1 MPSSP
6 PQTRAALDTV
16 QPRETEDAEL
26 ACPDP
31 LTEYARTRFG
41 IGYLYPYQRLVVANL
56 LDAAA
61 GLTNPDI
68 DSEIDVG
75 DAVDA
80 FEAHRYQIVILP
92 TGAGKSLCFQLPAEI
107 LPGPTVI
114 VYPLLSLL
122 ADQARRL
129 AEAGIPAIL
138 LRGGQSHAER
148 EISFRKIRDGSARV
162 ILSNPETLASNTVK
176 TFLSQAGCVHI
187 VVDEAH
193 CIFEWGRTFRPAY
206 LLLSAI
212 IREIGIPLV
221 TAFTATAS
229 PPVLAAIRE
238 LLFNDEVVHLIEGN
252 PDRPNIS
259 YRVVPTL
266 SKLHTLKRLL
276 APEAHSGES
285 IETVPLDNR
294 APGMV
299 TPKAEHAA
307 HFPPQF
313 PAFEPV
319 RRPAVV
325 FCRSRKRAELAAE
338 TLLAARPDDEVFFY
352 HAGLT
357 REEKRAVEA
366 WFYESRSGV
375 LCATCAYGM
384 GVDKSDIRTVI
395 HLDLPGSVEAYLQES
410 GRGGRDRTH
419 AEAVL
424 LSGPEDD
431 IAAVGPADPLM
442 AERGRMMREYVSTHR
457 CRRDYLMSLLG
468 AESDVCFGCDV
479 CAGNADKAAEGLR
492 AIVSLVRRKPRRL
505 TVRAAAEALCGD
517 LAGAA
522 GEKWA
527 IEDYEY
533 AITAAV
539 RIGAIRRLRHGPWK
553 NLLALGRRRKD
564 IPNHLTPFPPT

>member
-1 MPSSP
+1 MTLSRP
-6 PQTRAALDTV
+6 PATNFPADAAPPHVRADDPTDA
-16 QPRETEDAEL
+16 PR
-26 ACPDP
+26 DP
-31 LTEYARTRFG
+31 ITEYARTRFG

-61 GLTNPDI
+61 GLTDPNLGP
-68 DSEIDVG
+68 EN
-75 DAVDA
+75 DANNCADA

-129 AEAGIPAIL
+129 EAAGIPAIL
-138 LRGGQSHAER
+138 LRGGQSRAER
-148 EISFRKIRDGSARV
+148 DVGFGKIRDGSARL
-162 ILSNPETLASNTVK
+162 ILSNPETLASDTVK

-206 LLLSAI
+206 LLLPAI

-238 LLFNDEVVHLIEGN
+238 LLFSDEFVHVIEGN

-259 YRVVPTL
+259 YRVIPTL
-266 SKLHTLKRLL
+266 SKFHTLKRLL
-276 APEAHSGES
+276 APATGAIAVTGSPAGCPEGSLD
-285 IETVPLDNR
+285 ETDVPANGQDGR
-294 APGMV
+294 
-299 TPKAEHAA
+299 
-307 HFPPQF
+307 FPPLF
-313 PAFEPV
+313 PISEPV

-338 TLLAARPDDEVFFY
+338 TLLASRPEDEVFFY

-357 REEKRAVEA
+357 REEKRAIEA
-366 WFYESRSGV
+366 WFYGSRSGV

-410 GRGGRDRTH
+410 GRGGRDRAH

-431 IAAVGPADPLM
+431 ITVNGPTDPLM
-442 AERGRMMREYVSTHR
+442 AVRSKMMREYVSTRR

-468 AESDVCFGCDV
+468 AESEVCFGCDV
-479 CAGNADKAAEGLR
+479 CAGNADEVAEGLP
-492 AIVSLVRRKPRRL
+492 AIVSLVRRRPRRL
-505 TVRAAAEALCGD
+505 TIRAAAQILC
-517 LAGAA
+517 AERTSAA
-522 GEKWA
+522 EPGWEV
-527 IEDYEY
+527 EDYEH
-533 AITAAV
+533 AIAVAV
-539 RIGAIRRLRHGPWK
+539 RIGAIRKPRHGPWK
-553 NLLALGRRRKD
+553 NLLTRGRHR
-564 IPNHLTPFPPT
+564 